1 MERERITISIRKN
14 VLNAID
20 RTIDGIEVRN
30 RSHAIE
36 TLAIRAMKQNSN
48 GNAIILVGGED
59 ALKSIPQVK
68 ENLKKLE
75 SLGLESAYIA
85 VGYLANEIKNKIGD
99 SSFGK
104 IDLEYIESEE
114 GSAGALLPLKNEY
127 SDTFMVI
134 NNIDIKKLDIEEMLE
149 EHNNSSA
156 VVTVITNDLEA
167 LNGLY
172 ICEPEIFS
180 YISKGFSMLETDIFP
195 KLIADKKLIIKP
207 I

>member
-36 TLAIRAMKQNSN
+36 TLAMKAIKQNSN
-48 GNAIILVGGED
+48 GNAVILVGGED
-59 ALKSIPQVK
+59 ALKTIPQVK

-75 SLGLESAYIA
+75 LLGLESAYIA
-85 VGYLANEIKNKIGD
+85 VGYLANEIKDKIGD

-114 GSAGALLPLKNEY
+114 GSAGVLLPLKNEY

-149 EHNNSSA
+149 QHNNSNA
-156 VVTVITNDLEA
+156 VVTVVTNDLET

-180 YISKGFSMLETDIFP
+180 YISKGFSMLETDVFP
-195 KLIADKKLIIKP
+195 RLIADKKLIIKP